1 MTMDCAFRWPQRW
14 FPFHGMRGMPADI
27 RREVFAWARQLGF
40 AGTEVSV
47 AHLDIFGMSDEELGG
62 LRQELEEAD
71 LRVAAVNPGGFNF
84 TTDSKQDSHSKMI
97 RTVGI
102 ANVLGAS
109 IINTTLPGPRAFENA
124 PDLPEGWGIGG
135 RVSIGGRQ
143 LATREELQKTADCVR
158 DIADSALK
166 SDVTIALELHQNCYV
181 DSSSSAL
188 AMLELIDRDNVR
200 INPDMGN
207 VQWIWATP
215 QEQFEDAIGILAPV
229 SVYVHVKNV
238 RRVYLPDLDRA
249 SFIRT
254 TIGEGDV
261 DWRFCIEA
269 LADSGYCGWLTCEGD
284 IEDGWD
290 FRRAMAD
297 NLGYINSILTDLA

>member
-1 MTMDCAFRWPQRW
+1 M
-14 FPFHGMRGMPADI
+14 
-27 RREVFAWARQLGF
+27 
-40 AGTEVSV
+40 
-47 AHLDIFGMSDEELGG
+47 
-62 LRQELEEAD
+62 
-71 LRVAAVNPGGFNF
+71 
-84 TTDSKQDSHSKMI
+84 
-97 RTVGI
+97 
-102 ANVLGAS
+102 
-109 IINTTLPGPRAFENA
+109 PGPRAFENA

-135 RVSIGGRQ
+135 RVSIGGSQ

-188 AMLELIDRDNVR
+188 AMLALIDRDNVR

-207 VQWIWATP
+207 VQWICATP

>member
-1 MTMDCAFRWPQRW
+1 
-14 FPFHGMRGMPADI
+14 
-27 RREVFAWARQLGF
+27 
-40 AGTEVSV
+40 
-47 AHLDIFGMSDEELGG
+47 MSDEELGG

-84 TTDSKQDSHSKMI
+84 TTGNKQESHLKMI
-97 RTVGI
+97 RAVDI
-102 ANVLGAS
+102 ANILGAS
-109 IINTTLPGPRAFENA
+109 IINTTLPGPRSFENA
-124 PDLPEGWGIGG
+124 PDLPEGWEIGG
-135 RVSIGGRQ
+135 RISIGGSQ
-143 LATREELQKTADCVR
+143 LATQDELQKTADCVR
-158 DIADSALK
+158 DIADVALK

-188 AMLELIDRDNVR
+188 AMLDLIGRDNVR
-200 INPDMGN
+200 LNPDMGN
-207 VQWIWATP
+207 VQWIYATP
-215 QEQFEDAIGILAPV
+215 QEHFEDAIGILAPV

-269 LADSGYCGWLTCEGD
+269 LADSGYSGWLTCEGD
-284 IEDGWD
+284 IGDGWD
-290 FRRAMAD
+290 FRHAMAN
-297 NLGYINSILTDLA
+297 NLAYINSILTDIA